1 MWLMTQTMIVPCDFS
16 CTETV
21 KNGLVVT
28 IRAMRPEDRD
38 RIAAAV
44 GTLNRDSVYSR
55 LFSYRNELTEA
66 GLGRIMTLDPNR
78 DMALLVTTGSETGEI
93 VIGSGRYAASS
104 AQEANRSAEIAF
116 IVQEDYQGLGIA
128 SRLLTH
134 LAEIARRRGI
144 VAFEADVLAGN
155 KAMLAVFAR
164 SGLPMKKRRDGGVAH
179 ITLSLA
185 SGYG

>member
-1 MWLMTQTMIVPCDFS
+1 MGLMPQTMTVPCDFT
-16 CTETV
+16 CAETV
-21 KNGLVVT
+21 RSGLVVT

-44 GTLNRDSVYSR
+44 GTLNRESVYSR
-55 LFSYRNELTEA
+55 LFSHRNELTEA
-66 GLGRIMTLDPNR
+66 GLSRIMTLDQNR
-78 DMALLVTTGSETGEI
+78 DMALVVTTGSGTEET

-104 AQEANRSAEIAF
+104 AQDAKRTAEVAF
-116 IVQEDYQGLGIA
+116 VVHEDYRGLGIA
-128 SRLLTH
+128 SRLLAH

-164 SGLPMKKRRDGGVAH
+164 SGLPMKKRRDGGAVR
-179 ITLSLA
+179 ITLSL
-185 SGYG
+185 

>member
-21 KNGLVVT
+21 KNGVVVT

-44 GTLNRDSVYSR
+44 GTLNCESVYSR
-55 LFSYRNELTEA
+55 LFSYRDELTEA
-66 GLGRIMTLDPNR
+66 GLGRIMTLDQNR

-104 AQEANRSAEIAF
+104 AQDTAEVAF

-128 SRLLTH
+128 GRLLTH
-134 LAEIARRRGI
+134 LAEIARKRGI

-179 ITLSLA
+179 ITLSLE